1 MSEYQATKQ
10 FVPLATTVED
20 QEKFQALVKSKSFT
34 NNTLSHSNS
43 SGLKDL
49 ASDDSVN
56 PLLPSHVLPPPTQLP
71 FASSLNREYEPVSE
85 LLKRRRFDDDAGQQ
99 IKDPQEPEL
108 KAKHNF
114 KILRVFS
121 VEWFLILIGCLGC
134 IVSGVM
140 PLVFYL
146 LFGYFV
152 DDAIEF
158 AKVAITEQ
166 RLKDKIFVYTM
177 GFVAIG
183 VAQGISQFTSGLMFS
198 WAGDRIAIRLRR
210 AYFNALI
217 SMEIGYFDIKPLGQ
231 LTAPLFEDVSK
242 IQDAFTLRL
251 GTDYTILNSHLWN
264 DYCND
269 N

>member
-1 MSEYQATKQ
+1 
-10 FVPLATTVED
+10 
-20 QEKFQALVKSKSFT
+20 
-34 NNTLSHSNS
+34 
-43 SGLKDL
+43 
-49 ASDDSVN
+49 
-56 PLLPSHVLPPPTQLP
+56 
-71 FASSLNREYEPVSE
+71 
-85 LLKRRRFDDDAGQQ
+85 
-99 IKDPQEPEL
+99 
-108 KAKHNF
+108 
-114 KILRVFS
+114 
-121 VEWFLILIGCLGC
+121 
-134 IVSGVM
+134 
-140 PLVFYL
+140 
-146 LFGYFV
+146 
-152 DDAIEF
+152 
-158 AKVAITEQ
+158 
-166 RLKDKIFVYTM
+166 M